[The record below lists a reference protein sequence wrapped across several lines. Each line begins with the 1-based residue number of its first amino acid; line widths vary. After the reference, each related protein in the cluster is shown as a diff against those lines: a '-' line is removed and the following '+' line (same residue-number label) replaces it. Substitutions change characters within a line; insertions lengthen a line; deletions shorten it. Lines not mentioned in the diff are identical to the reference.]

1 MLVLCCC
8 AAGITAQRWTTH
20 FAYNNV
26 TQIAMASDR
35 VYALSD
41 GSLYSVDKLSEQIRI
56 YGRQSGLHATGITC
70 IGYDVYRSQLIIA
83 YDFGKL
89 DILTNNGVRYIG
101 DLYNKDM
108 TQRKTVHNIT
118 IHGRTA
124 YLSTHYGVQT
134 LDLTENRLVD
144 SYWLRPDGAET
155 PVMDVLI
162 NGDSIYAFTTDSLF
176 CASLSDNLV
185 DYHVWQREVRSGRIS
200 PDSEKGKHYQ
210 DALDNWYAGG
220 AEGIIRFTPTE
231 RLSYR
236 PEGPLTNISYR
247 VMTHGEEVYVL
258 PGGRW
263 TNQNNTSGNIMRFDG
278 IHWMCIPRDSIYA
291 RTGKP
296 VLDMMNVAVD
306 PQDSSHLFVTSYGT
320 GLYEFQGTQLQH
332 HYLPAA
338 DNTLESA
345 VPNNPTHYTRLDN
358 ALYDADGNLWLTVA
372 GDVTYPLVCKDR
384 QGVWHGLPIIVNT
397 VAVPIHTPTGLLVD
411 RRNGHHKWLAAG
423 RAGTGLYCIDDR
435 GTWDAS
441 DDHICKRSKWLD
453 QQGDEFEPQNIYAV
467 LQDSEGRIWMATEQ
481 GIARIDTED
490 HFSDE
495 DCVRPVLTDNN
506 GENPMRTLSVNA
518 LCEDAEGQIWVGT
531 LDLGVYVLNS
541 EATEI
546 VAHYTTDNSALPS
559 NSILSVAC
567 TESGGIY
574 VGTAEGL
581 VAYDPQGG
589 KERIESEEEEE
600 ELHMGYMQQWRLHLS
615 YAEPQEVVA
624 TPGHIYAAANGTLF
638 SVNRQDETIEYWNK
652 ATGLTGNRIVH
663 IAYDVASEQLIIAYD
678 DGRIDLLSEDG
689 AVRQMPDL
697 YMKASSMAMNINCIA
712 IGSRYV
718 YLGTTFGIL
727 AVNPRK
733 AEIVDTYY
741 IGQEAASVNVQQI
754 VEHNDSLYA
763 FADNRMYSVALK
775 DNLVDYNYW
784 HATPLDGDG
793 LTHACAWRD
802 RLYVLMHDTL
812 YSRSNDMWQQVSPE
826 AVKWI
831 HASGGQLLAY
841 REGVGVLYMGDDNQ
855 WHGLAGYSA
864 VDAVYSKGEWWLGI
878 SEKGLI
884 RLNSSGDDVFQ
895 PEGPNSNFG
904 YRLHATDDHVY
915 VASGG
920 RWAEQFM
927 RYAHLNIYD
936 GAQWRGIT
944 PSDIG
949 SRVGRPAIDAVS
961 IAVDPNNA
969 GHFFVATYGTGVF
982 EFNNY
987 EAVAHYTVNNST
999 LREAVNGIDPNY
1011 YTRTDGAM
1019 IDEQG
1024 NLWVLN
1030 ATEIGAPVHI
1040 RTKNGVW
1047 YSLKLTSYGDS
1058 LHFVTPGEI
1067 LVDRRSSQRKWMINQ
1082 RVSPGIILLDDGGTP
1097 TRSSDDR
1104 CLMRSSFVDQNGKP
1118 LSPDPI
1124 YCLAQDHKNRI
1135 WVGTQAGVL
1144 LIPATTDFFTS
1155 NACQRIIIPRNDG
1168 TGLGDYLLANEQI
1181 NCMAVD
1187 GGDRMW
1193 IGTANS
1199 GLYLIEDDTITV
1211 AHFTEYNSLLPSNVI
1226 QSIAIMPTTGEV
1238 FVGTDKGIASYLSD
1252 ASESRSDFS
1261 GAYAYPNPVRPD
1273 YDGMISITGLMENT
1287 VVNIVDESGN
1297 LVCKTRSHG
1306 GTAVWDGKSADGHR
1320 ASAGVYTALC
1330 NADGGHT
1337 VVKILVIR

>member
-1 MLVLCCC
+1 M
-8 AAGITAQRWTTH
+8 
-20 FAYNNV
+20 
-26 TQIAMASDR
+26 
-35 VYALSD
+35 
-41 GSLYSVDKLSEQIRI
+41 
-56 YGRQSGLHATGITC
+56 
-70 IGYDVYRSQLIIA
+70 
-83 YDFGKL
+83 
-89 DILTNNGVRYIG
+89 
-101 DLYNKDM
+101 
-108 TQRKTVHNIT
+108 
-118 IHGRTA
+118 
-124 YLSTHYGVQT
+124 
-134 LDLTENRLVD
+134 
-144 SYWLRPDGAET
+144 
-155 PVMDVLI
+155 
-162 NGDSIYAFTTDSLF
+162 
-176 CASLSDNLV
+176 
-185 DYHVWQREVRSGRIS
+185 
-200 PDSEKGKHYQ
+200 
-210 DALDNWYAGG
+210 
-220 AEGIIRFTPTE
+220 
-231 RLSYR
+231 
-236 PEGPLTNISYR
+236 
-247 VMTHGEEVYVL
+247 
-258 PGGRW
+258 
-263 TNQNNTSGNIMRFDG
+263 
-278 IHWMCIPRDSIYA
+278 
-291 RTGKP
+291 
-296 VLDMMNVAVD
+296 
-306 PQDSSHLFVTSYGT
+306 
-320 GLYEFQGTQLQH
+320 
-332 HYLPAA
+332 
-338 DNTLESA
+338 
-345 VPNNPTHYTRLDN
+345 
-358 ALYDADGNLWLTVA
+358 
-372 GDVTYPLVCKDR
+372 
-384 QGVWHGLPIIVNT
+384 
-397 VAVPIHTPTGLLVD
+397 
-411 RRNGHHKWLAAG
+411 
-423 RAGTGLYCIDDR
+423 
-435 GTWDAS
+435 
-441 DDHICKRSKWLD
+441 
-453 QQGDEFEPQNIYAV
+453 
-467 LQDSEGRIWMATEQ
+467 
-481 GIARIDTED
+481 
-490 HFSDE
+490 
-495 DCVRPVLTDNN
+495 
-506 GENPMRTLSVNA
+506 
-518 LCEDAEGQIWVGT
+518 
-531 LDLGVYVLNS
+531 
-541 EATEI
+541 
-546 VAHYTTDNSALPS
+546 
-559 NSILSVAC
+559 
-567 TESGGIY
+567 
-574 VGTAEGL
+574 
-581 VAYDPQGG
+581 
-589 KERIESEEEEE
+589 
-600 ELHMGYMQQWRLHLS
+600 
-615 YAEPQEVVA
+615 
-624 TPGHIYAAANGTLF
+624 
-638 SVNRQDETIEYWNK
+638 
-652 ATGLTGNRIVH
+652 
-663 IAYDVASEQLIIAYD
+663 
-678 DGRIDLLSEDG
+678 
-689 AVRQMPDL
+689 
-697 YMKASSMAMNINCIA
+697 
-712 IGSRYV
+712 
-718 YLGTTFGIL
+718 
-727 AVNPRK
+727 
-733 AEIVDTYY
+733 
-741 IGQEAASVNVQQI
+741 
-754 VEHNDSLYA
+754 
-763 FADNRMYSVALK
+763 
-775 DNLVDYNYW
+775 
-784 HATPLDGDG
+784 
-793 LTHACAWRD
+793 
-802 RLYVLMHDTL
+802 
-812 YSRSNDMWQQVSPE
+812 
-826 AVKWI
+826 
-831 HASGGQLLAY
+831 
-841 REGVGVLYMGDDNQ
+841 
-855 WHGLAGYSA
+855 
-864 VDAVYSKGEWWLGI
+864 
-878 SEKGLI
+878 
-884 RLNSSGDDVFQ
+884 NSSGDDVFQ

-1097 TRSSDDR
+1097 IRSSDDR